1 MSTDERRST
10 SAKRRNIVNPEEDKK
25 AAAAAERA
33 RQALKKRKKTS
44 FWDQYSYHIII
55 GGFIFIIAV
64 TILSTLFGKT
74 KKLSLTPV
82 IELDEIE
89 THNQGGYGYKLGAN
103 SFFQVTI
110 NVMHNNKH
118 IFNRIKLLLMPKKFS
133 TTSFHINNLYQD
145 AHPLMKTLS

>member
-10 SAKRRNIVNPEEDKK
+10 SAKRRNIPNPEEEKR
-25 AAAAAERA
+25 AQATAERA

-64 TILSTLFGKT
+64 TVLSTVFGKT

-89 THNQGGYGYKLGAN
+89 SHNHGDYGYKLGPN
-103 SFFQVTI
+103 SFFQVYLKI
-110 NVMHNNKH
+110 HQK
-118 IFNRIKLLLMPKKFS
+118 
-133 TTSFHINNLYQD
+133 
-145 AHPLMKTLS
+145 